1 MKAAAALI
9 FLMLILTGCLGG
21 ASESKKDSSD
31 TASESSSKSGG
42 KAETEQAASDNKEQ
56 ALQTPSNR
64 KIIYTADMVIE
75 VKDFDKAYQNIQNEA
90 QSAGGYVVS
99 TNSNVSGEESGL
111 NEGTM
116 TLRIPQEKFSGFL
129 SSMEKGAYK
138 ILQKNISGQDV
149 TEEFVDLESRLKAKE
164 AVEARLLEFMKGA
177 GKTED
182 LLAISKDLSA
192 VQEEIEQ
199 LKGRMKYLQNQTDL
213 STITIQL
220 SETKVVVPGVN
231 NHDLNT
237 WEKTQKQFMNSVNA
251 LLYAGSAL
259 IIFFAGNLPVWI
271 LLLAAGGAVYYFWR
285 KRRSD

>member
-1 MKAAAALI
+1 MYALTDWL
-9 FLMLILTGCLGG
+9 FRGE
-21 ASESKKDSSD
+21 SESKKESSD
-31 TASESSSKSGG
+31 TASQSSAESGG

-75 VKDFDKAYQNIQNEA
+75 VKDFDKAYQNIQHEA

-99 TNSNVSGEESGL
+99 TSSNVSGEESGL

-116 TLRIPQEKFSGFL
+116 TLRIPQDKFSGFL

-138 ILQKNISGQDV
+138 IVQKNISGQDV

-164 AVEARLLEFMKGA
+164 AVEARLLEFMKKA
-177 GKTED
+177 EKTGD

-192 VQEEIEQ
+192 VQQEIEQ

-220 SETKVVVPGVN
+220 SETKVVVPGVKN
-231 NHDLNT
+231 QDLNT

-259 IIFFAGNLPVWI
+259 IIFFAGNLLVWI
-271 LLLAAGGAVYYFWR
+271 LLLAAGWAAYYFWR